1 MPNPADPPS
10 VPLPFAGRVALV
22 TGGASG
28 IGRAISERLAAG
40 GARVA
45 VVDRN
50 ADGAR
55 AVADAIGGRAVVA
68 DLVAPGAPAAAVAET
83 TAALGAPLILVNGAG
98 YQHVA
103 SIAEFPADR
112 WRDMLELMLTVPFLV
127 TQAAWPGMVAAGW
140 GRIVNLSSIHGL
152 IASPNKSAY
161 TAAKHGLV
169 GLTRATALEG
179 GPHGITANAICP
191 AYARTPLV
199 MGQVGDL
206 ARTSGIPEDRVV
218 TEVMLAPAAVKRLI
232 EPAEI
237 AELAAY
243 LCTDAAASMSGA
255 AIPLDGGWT
264 AR

>member
-1 MPNPADPPS
+1 MPNDPAAPPAR
-10 VPLPFAGRVALV
+10 LPFADRVALV

-45 VVDRN
+45 IVDRN
-50 ADGAR
+50 AEAAR
-55 AVADAIGGRAVVA
+55 AVAAAIGGHAVIA
-68 DLVAPGAPAAAVAET
+68 DLVAPGAAAGAVAET
-83 TAALGAPLILVNGAG
+83 AAELGAPLILVNGAG

-103 SIAEFPADR
+103 PIADFPADR
-112 WRDMLELMLTVPFLV
+112 WRDMLELMLTVPFLL
-127 TQAAWPGMVAAGW
+127 TQAAWGGMVAAGW

-179 GPHGITANAICP
+179 GAHGITANAICP

-218 TEVMLAPAAVKRLI
+218 QEVMLAPAAVKRLI
-232 EPAEI
+232 DPAEI
-237 AELAAY
+237 AELTAY

>member
-1 MPNPADPPS
+1 M
-10 VPLPFAGRVALV
+10 GIEGTVALV

-28 IGRAISERLAAG
+28 IGRAIAGRLAAG
-40 GARVA
+40 GGRVA
-45 VVDRN
+45 IVDRN
-50 ADGAR
+50 AQGA
-55 AVADAIGGRAVVA
+55 AEAAQAIGGIAIVTDLLEPGAAASVVA
-68 DLVAPGAPAAAVAET
+68 AVTER
-83 TAALGAPLILVNGAG
+83 LGSPLILVNGAG
-98 YQHVA
+98 YQTVA
-103 SIAEFPADR
+103 PIADFDEST
-112 WRDMLELMLTVPFLV
+112 WRQMVELMLTVPFLL
-127 TQAAWPGMVAAGW
+127 TRGCWPGMVAARW

-152 IASPNKSAY
+152 VASAGKSAY

-169 GLTRATALEG
+169 GLTRATAIEG

-191 AYARTPLV
+191 AYTRTPLV

-206 ARTSGIPEDRVV
+206 AIAHGLPEDRVID
-218 TEVMLAPAAVKRLI
+218 EVMLAPAAVRRLI

-243 LCTDAAASMSGA
+243 LCSDAAASMSGA

>member
-1 MPNPADPPS
+1 MS
-10 VPLPFAGRVALV
+10 LAGKVALV

-28 IGRAISERLAAG
+28 IGRAIAERLAAG

-50 ADGAR
+50 AVGATE
-55 AVADAIGGRAVVA
+55 V
-68 DLVAPGAPAAAVAET
+68 AAAIDGLAVPVDLMDAGAAGAAVT
-83 TAALGAPLILVNGAG
+83 TITEALGAPLILVNGAG
-98 YQHVA
+98 YQTVA
-103 SIAEFPADR
+103 PIAAFDETR
-112 WRDMLELMLTVPFLV
+112 WRDMLELMLTVPFLL
-127 TQAAWPGMVAAGW
+127 TKACWPGMATAGW

-152 IASPNKSAY
+152 VASPDKSAY

-169 GLTRATALEG
+169 GFTRATAVEG

-191 AYARTPLV
+191 AFTRTPLV
-199 MGQVGDL
+199 MGQIGDL
-206 ARTSGIPEDRVV
+206 ARTQGIPEAEVMDRV
-218 TEVMLAPAAVKRLI
+218 MLGPAAVKRLI

-243 LCTDAAASMSGA
+243 LCSDAAASMSGA